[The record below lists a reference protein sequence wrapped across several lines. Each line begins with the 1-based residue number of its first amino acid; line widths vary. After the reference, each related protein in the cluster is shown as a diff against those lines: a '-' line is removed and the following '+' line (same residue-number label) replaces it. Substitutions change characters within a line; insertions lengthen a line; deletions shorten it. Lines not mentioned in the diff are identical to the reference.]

1 VETDP
6 TVMCQLLA
14 GLPTVTV
21 LGVVDEG
28 VDTPLVVKGDLNL
41 AEFLGVGSLKPIFRD
56 LGDPLYGVAGRPRMR
71 NEAI

>member
-14 GLPTVTV
+14 GLPTATV

-28 VDTPLVVKGDLNL
+28 VVPPLMVHIETVIEQLERCAGC
-41 AEFLGVGSLKPIFRD
+41 A
-56 LGDPLYGVAGRPRMR
+56 VAGGPGSRT
-71 NEAI
+71 AIG